1 MSPSTSQAL
10 ARSAFVRHVG
20 VLCIAA
26 GGLLATVSLRAESPE
41 SPRTSEVPVSPA
53 ERFEAIWMADWQWR
67 LSEFPRLPRGEDDV
81 RAEPRLE
88 RLDEASQQARGR
100 YWAELL
106 EQLEQID
113 PASLSQ
119 SERANYAVFRHQIE
133 TSLDGVRTH
142 AYQMPMNGDSSF
154 YGSIQHWA
162 QRQRL
167 KDLQEAEDHLARLAE
182 VPRWLGEHQTHL
194 AAGLAAGRTLPR
206 IILVGREAPL
216 QAEAE
221 LKDPSASV
229 FYRPFA
235 QLPDSIDAT
244 RQAELQSRASQLIG
258 ERLLPAQRDLLAF
271 LVDTYVPAARES
283 IGASE
288 LPDGAAY
295 YQSTIREFVTLD
307 LSAEEIHQTGLEEVT
322 RIRAEM
328 DQIIAELEYAGS
340 FEDFLQFLR
349 SDSQF
354 YASTS
359 RELIAHASY
368 YAKKIDG
375 LLPDYFN
382 KLPRAPY
389 GVAPVPDAIAPFYTT
404 GRYVPPPREGGA
416 GTYWVNTYQLNARP
430 LYAIPA
436 LTLHEAVPGHHLQ
449 FALAS
454 EAGEQPPFRRYSY
467 LSVYGEGWALY
478 TEWLGKEM
486 GVYETPYDHFG
497 RLTYEMWRAC
507 RLVVDTGMHAL
518 GWSRQQAFDYMKA
531 NTALSEHEI
540 GTEIDRYIGW
550 PGQAL
555 SYKLGEIEIRRLR
568 AEAEEQLG
576 ADFDLKAF
584 HDQILALGSVTLPVL
599 REAVQSWL
607 AQTVAVRADGA
618 SP

>member
-1 MSPSTSQAL
+1 MSTSTHL
-10 ARSAFVRHVG
+10 ARARLAAFGRNVG
-20 VLCIAA
+20 VLWIAVSGLLVAA
-26 GGLLATVSLRAESPE
+26 GAGADTPQ
-41 SPRTSEVPVSPA
+41 SPA
-53 ERFEAIWMADWQWR
+53 ERFEAIWKADWQWR
-67 LSEFPRLPRGEDDV
+67 LEQFPRLPRGDDEGG
-81 RAEPRLE
+81 AEPRLE
-88 RLDEASQQARGR
+88 RLDEATQQARGD

-106 EQLEQID
+106 EQLDQID
-113 PASLSQ
+113 PAALSLAD
-119 SERANYAVFRHQIE
+119 RANYAVFRHQIE
-133 TSLDGVRTH
+133 TNLDGVRMF

-154 YGSIQHWA
+154 YGSIQHWG

-167 KDLQEAEDHLARLAE
+167 KDLQEAEDHLARLAD
-182 VPRWLGEHQTHL
+182 VPRWLGEHQAHL

-206 IILVGREAPL
+206 IVLVGREAPL
-216 QAEAE
+216 QAESE
-221 LKDPSASV
+221 LKDPTASV
-229 FYRPFA
+229 FYRPFDL
-235 QLPDSIDAT
+235 LPETIDPT
-244 RQAELQSRASQLIG
+244 RQAELQARARKLIG
-258 ERLLPAQRDLLAF
+258 EQLLPAQRSLLRF
-271 LVDTYVPAARES
+271 LVDSYLPGARNS
-283 IGASE
+283 IGASD

-307 LSAEEIHQTGLEEVT
+307 LSPTEIHQTGLTEVE

-328 DQIIAELEYAGS
+328 EQIIEELQFEGS

-349 SDSQF
+349 TDRQF
-354 YASTS
+354 YARTP

-375 LLPDYFN
+375 LLPDYFG

-404 GRYVPPPREGGA
+404 GRYVPPPRDGGA
-416 GTYWVNTYQLNARP
+416 GTYWVNTWQLDARP

-478 TEWLGKEM
+478 TEWLGQEM
-486 GVYETPYDHFG
+486 GVYETPYDQFG

-518 GWSRQQAFDYMKA
+518 GWSRQQAFDYMKS

-568 AEAEEQLG
+568 ADAEAQLG

-607 AQTVAVRADGA
+607 AETVAARAADA
-618 SP
+618 AP